1 MATVISTEGKSTE
14 GKPRRRRKRGSDRW
28 LSEVKG
34 IAALLAAGFAL
45 IALATFDPTLTPSE
59 QQGLTGPVGVWL
71 GWATFQ
77 SFGYAG
83 FLLPLLLG
91 GWGAS
96 AFLRPIVVRGWVPLA
111 GLGALLI
118 AAAGMLTQATRVRS
132 GAIGGG
138 LVGYATTGVLQ
149 AGFGDVGTWLMLVA
163 AIPIGVLCVTR
174 VSYAA
179 VVRITTSRLTRLKRR
194 KAQST
199 PAVRVAAEP
208 ASAVEPQA
216 SELFALP
223 VVVEP
228 SRPRGRLAEQ
238 GLAWQ
243 ETFDFGRGGAA
254 TFQLP
259 PVGLLKVPPA
269 SELKR
274 TREELQDNAETI
286 RRKLQDFEVEGRIVQ
301 VSPGP
306 IITSY
311 EFEPAAGV
319 KISQVRRLIS
329 SVIEA
334 SLSNNTSTL
343 GDVNQQLQA
352 LQTFADVLAQVRT
365 AQQASLASVQELRTM
380 QQGALAQSQ
389 QELTQAQHTQQELWQ
404 QRQSAQAETQQW
416 QERHTA
422 TVQSLAETRAQL
434 QQAAAAGEAL
444 QQHLRSQIAQSTQ
457 ESTAWRLLYEQAQHQ
472 QTTLQAQLTERDET
486 VRQFEAAQA
495 AVQGQEFGQLRQA
508 MGQAQE
514 ALHAVQ
520 QQVQAG
526 QTETQ
531 QWQAHHAEATQ
542 ALAALQEQRTAMAA
556 DVARGQTLAEQ
567 ATQRA
572 TAAEQHNVHLQT
584 QLQTALLEH
593 QQTQVRSTEEREF
606 LHKQLD
612 MRQADLERLR
622 HSADNAQQTLAETR
636 TALENVQEQVQQ
648 ARHAETAQALTAV
661 RTQLEAQGAQAAQ
674 ELERVQ
680 TQYTQAMQERDA
692 LQVQLSHL
700 TDAVQQHEQT
710 LVSQREA
717 LQRATAAA
725 DGAQQQLH
733 AQADQEAKRTTDIQ
747 ALQQRVSQGLA
758 TAIAQKVVTLQPA
771 PDHLTLRISSETLF
785 RSGTVAL
792 RPESRDILEQIVAVL
807 HTVPDYLCRVDGH
820 TDDGPMTGAARERFP
835 SHWELSAV
843 RAVALV
849 RFFQERNI
857 PAERL
862 VASGHAFHRPL
873 APNTTPEGRA
883 QNRRIEISL
892 IPPPVLE
899 DRPAQR

>member
-319 KISQVRRLIS
+319 KISQV
-329 SVIEA
+329 V
-334 SLSNNTSTL
+334 NL
-343 GDVNQQLQA
+343 GDDLA
-352 LQTFADVLAQVRT
+352 LALKSASVRIVGPIPGRGTVAIEVPNSEAATVYLREIFVSAEFAESKGKLPLALGKDVTGTPVVSDLTSMPHLLVAGATGSGKSVGLNSMICSILYKATPADVRFLLIDPKRLELSVYEGIPHLLAPVVTDAKEAAARLRWIVGKMDERYRTLQLKQVRNIEGYNKAVGAEERLPYWVVVVDELADLMMVSAGEVQTSLVRLAQI
-365 AQQASLASVQELRTM
+365 A
-380 QQGALAQSQ
+380 
-389 QELTQAQHTQQELWQ
+389 
-404 QRQSAQAETQQW
+404 
-416 QERHTA
+416 
-422 TVQSLAETRAQL
+422 RAV
-434 QQAAAAGEAL
+434 GI
-444 QQHLRSQIAQSTQ
+444 HLII
-457 ESTAWRLLYEQAQHQ
+457 
-472 QTTLQAQLTERDET
+472 
-486 VRQFEAAQA
+486 
-495 AVQGQEFGQLRQA
+495 
-508 MGQAQE
+508 
-514 ALHAVQ
+514 
-520 QQVQAG
+520 
-526 QTETQ
+526 
-531 QWQAHHAEATQ
+531 
-542 ALAALQEQRTAMAA
+542 
-556 DVARGQTLAEQ
+556 
-567 ATQRA
+567 ATQRPSVDVVTGLIKA
-572 TAAEQHNVHLQT
+572 NFPTRIAFQVASKVDSRTVLDGNGAEQLLGNGDMIFVPPGANKQTRVHG
-584 QLQTALLEH
+584 AW
-593 QQTQVRSTEEREF
+593 V
-606 LHKQLD
+606 
-612 MRQADLERLR
+612 ADDE
-622 HSADNAQQTLAETR
+622 
-636 TALENVQEQVQQ
+636 
-648 ARHAETAQALTAV
+648 
-661 RTQLEAQGAQAAQ
+661 
-674 ELERVQ
+674 
-680 TQYTQAMQERDA
+680 
-692 LQVQLSHL
+692 
-700 TDAVQQHEQT
+700 
-710 LVSQREA
+710 
-717 LQRATAAA
+717 
-725 DGAQQQLH
+725 
-733 AQADQEAKRTTDIQ
+733 
-747 ALQQRVSQGLA
+747 
-758 TAIAQKVVTLQPA
+758 
-771 PDHLTLRISSETLF
+771 
-785 RSGTVAL
+785 
-792 RPESRDILEQIVAVL
+792 
-807 HTVPDYLCRVDGH
+807 
-820 TDDGPMTGAARERFP
+820 
-835 SHWELSAV
+835 V
-843 RAVALV
+843 RAVCDFLRKQGTAVYEEVVLATEEDVAAGADADRDDLYWDAVHLV
-849 RFFQERNI
+849 IGQRQASISFLQRRMRLGYPKAARFVDMMEQDRVIGPGDGAKPREV
-857 PAERL
+857 L
-862 VASGHAFHRPL
+862 VGPEYL
-873 APNTTPEGRA
+873 AKRGK
-883 QNRRIEISL
+883 
-892 IPPPVLE
+892 
-899 DRPAQR
+899 